1 MEPFLHGAGESSRGR
16 MKQHASSGGV
26 QAAGRPAA
34 AAAVRKCFPL
44 RRSRK
49 GCMKGKGGPDNQRCP
64 FRGVRQRTWGKW
76 VAEIREPNHGA
87 RLWLGTFNT
96 ALDAAHAYDSAAR
109 RLYGE
114 CARLNLGQQQPQQAL
129 SLPAAAIVPNNWQY
143 NSNIV
148 QPAAATP
155 CNFSVYGE
163 GSSSNTSSEH
173 QQQILQQH
181 LQQLQMQLLDDNYTL
196 MAPQTHEDFEAYMT
210 RLPKAEDDFGLDTLQ
225 EVPLELLDE
234 ADGGVSIWDDD
245 LAISPGDIM
254 AATTK

>member
-1 MEPFLHGAGESSRGR
+1 MEPFHGAGESSRGR

-26 QAAGRPAA
+26 QAAGRPTAPP
-34 AAAVRKCFPL
+34 AVRKCFPL

-96 ALDAAHAYDSAAR
+96 ALDAARAYDSAAR
-109 RLYGE
+109 KLYGE
-114 CARLNLGQQQPQQAL
+114 CARLNLGQQQPQQQQQQAL
-129 SLPAAAIVPNNWQY
+129 PLPAGAVVPNNWQY
-143 NSNIV
+143 NSNIM
-148 QPAAATP
+148 QPAATTP
-155 CNFSVYGE
+155 RNFSVYGE

-173 QQQILQQH
+173 QQQLQ

-210 RLPKAEDDFGLDTLQ
+210 RLPKAEDFGLDSFQ
-225 EVPLELLDE
+225 EVPLEFLDE
-234 ADGGVSIWDDD
+234 ADGGFSIWD
-245 LAISPGDIM
+245 LTISPADIM
-254 AATTK
+254 AATTN